1 MKVQV
6 HVYLEAEVVH
16 GNKGK
21 GGISVVPKGM
31 GRWKA
36 DSRKGG
42 ICQRCVTE
50 VTNYLNSSKT
60 LPVKSPDSPCPG
72 KPCVQD
78 TLEKLLILSSSCLE
92 FSGEH

>member
-36 DSRKGG
+36 DSRKGESAKG
-42 ICQRCVTE
+42 VSLR
-50 VTNYLNSSKT
+50 
-60 LPVKSPDSPCPG
+60 
-72 KPCVQD
+72 
-78 TLEKLLILSSSCLE
+78 
-92 FSGEH
+92 